1 MGVGGHAQGGGLG
14 LASRIF
20 GTTSDNITALTIVTA
35 NGRALRC
42 DARTNPDLFW
52 ACRGGGGG
60 NFGVVTGFTFTTHR
74 VSTGA
79 WFFASFPWSRAVD
92 VVRAWQAW
100 APQAAD
106 ELFSICAL
114 ETGSSGPECTVFG
127 QWTGSEAGL
136 RQSLRGLTREVTP
149 SSLGIGT
156 SSYIDL
162 MLRWAGCM
170 GESPAACRR
179 LPSESFAAASTY
191 VLKPLSTA
199 GVRVLTS
206 AVQARQGDGGAGSGA
221 LLLDSYGGV
230 INRVSPSATAFVH
243 RDALFSIQFAAYW
256 GGASEAA
263 EGVAWVRGTRRRVL
277 PHASPYAYQ
286 NYIDPGLASFAT
298 AWYGGNLPRLRQVKA
313 TYDPDRVFR
322 FRQGI
327 TA

>member
-1 MGVGGHAQGGGLG
+1 
-14 LASRIF
+14 
-20 GTTSDNITALTIVTA
+20 VTA

-42 DARTNPDLFW
+42 DART
-52 ACRGGGGG
+52 

-170 GESPAACRR
+170 GESPAA
-179 LPSESFAAASTY
+179 STY

-286 NYIDPGLASFAT
+286 NYIDPGLGSFAT